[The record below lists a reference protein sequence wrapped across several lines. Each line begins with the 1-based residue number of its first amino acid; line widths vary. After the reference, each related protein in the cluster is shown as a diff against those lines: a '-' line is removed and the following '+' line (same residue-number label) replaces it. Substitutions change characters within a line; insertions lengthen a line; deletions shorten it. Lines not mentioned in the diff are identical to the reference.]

1 MSWFVIGLSRVLAL
15 VASSIRQNP
24 VLFNGTTGFSLFAG
38 SDALAQQ
45 IETRNEELHRS
56 SHDDNDD
63 ETDGKKNM
71 DKQVPNF
78 FLDHRRVLSA
88 GIMGIFFGG
97 VVYPF
102 AYARLDALWAG
113 VHFSSVLKRSLL
125 EIATVGIFVNSVS
138 MCARGI
144 SSKGHDK
151 LEEVSDHVVREMPVV
166 TLNDARVWLP
176 YNLVAFSVIPIH
188 VRPATTSLMEA
199 VWQTYIS
206 LRSHD
211 YHQSMEVAADQSS
224 SDVTEDA
231 TC

>member
-1 MSWFVIGLSRVLAL
+1 
-15 VASSIRQNP
+15 
-24 VLFNGTTGFSLFAG
+24 LFAG
-38 SDALAQQ
+38 SDAFAQN
-45 IETRNEELHRS
+45 IETRNKELHRS
-56 SHDDNDD
+56 SDDDNDR
-63 ETDGKKNM
+63 EEEKNM
-71 DKQVPNF
+71 DKQLQHS
-78 FLDHRRVLSA
+78 FLDHHRVLSA

-144 SSKGHDK
+144 TSKGHDK
-151 LEEVSDHVVREMPVV
+151 LDEVSNHVVREMPVV

-176 YNLVAFSVIPIH
+176 YNLLAFSVIPIH

-199 VWQTYIS
+199 MWQTYIS

-211 YHQSMEVAADQSS
+211 YHQSIKLAADQSS
-224 SDVTEDA
+224 SGITEEA